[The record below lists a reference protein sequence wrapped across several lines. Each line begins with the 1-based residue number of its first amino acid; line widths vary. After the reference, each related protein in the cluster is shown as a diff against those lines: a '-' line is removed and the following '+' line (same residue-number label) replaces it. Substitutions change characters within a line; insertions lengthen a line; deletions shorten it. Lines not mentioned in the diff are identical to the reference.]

1 MESDTTSIADD
12 KSLQDGGKNNKKKRN
27 RKKNK
32 LNDIDIMN
40 NFMKNL
46 QASQD
51 EVKKAFD
58 SKSVAQS
65 NYSGMRSD

>member
-1 MESDTTSIADD
+1 MESDTTSMADD

-58 SKSVAQS
+58 SKSVTQS

>member
-58 SKSVAQS
+58 SKSVTQS